1 VAATTYAYTTSMY
14 VSRIC
19 FTSLKSHVFGTT
31 LDYVKIHLL
40 LLKITITV
48 IIVVVIVLSRKT
60 VFVNTEYMGAQHID
74 HMYSQITDRPHVF
87 PDSPILPAES
97 RILKPLLFS
106 VQIFN
111 CP

>member
-1 VAATTYAYTTSMY
+1 
-14 VSRIC
+14 
-19 FTSLKSHVFGTT
+19 LKSHVFGTT

-48 IIVVVIVLSRKT
+48 FINTEYMGGPHIDRNIGTTSVVIVLSRKT

-74 HMYSQITDRPHVF
+74 HMYSRITHRPHVF